1 MTWRDRSWSKWQDN
15 GKGSKH
21 RSPDNSN
28 KKKEAAFPSYDR
40 GVASGSSGASSGA
53 PSQEAMFQALMSL
66 ASTSKDKAA
75 VEIVEQL
82 IPVELTED
90 RELKN
95 QQQLLNRIRKV
106 KQRITKKEQLLTS
119 KQEAMQSF
127 LEEMRKHII
136 AEKQRHATDV
146 ATLTQEIN
154 DLKEEL
160 TQIKA
165 GGIVGPPP
173 AEGIPP
179 AEVLSPQKPR
189 PPAANGQMVFRDA
202 RAPFGVVKASQS
214 APRSTA
220 ETPWRKGRWYGSGDT
235 PHGQHGLIAPENSY
249 ADSWSIGG
257 RLSLGRSSEG
267 FYDSDFAAPILSLHH
282 ILDVNETLRYAHTSE
297 MTVLL
302 WIIGLLALCFTGL
315 VEITPNPFLQYAA
328 PRNGFRVGRS
338 LSRALFQVAQTCI
351 SVMDSISFCGTVS
364 VYSTQPTSRRG
375 GSLRWRFL
383 FLLLGLCCGLG
394 GASEDETVRQ
404 NLRQRALAMQGQD
417 AALTQARWT
426 WTYQHYGLPMP
437 PLRGFYDCVIHR
449 ADTILERPTSRRSF
463 HVQQTGDPIP
473 LILSFSQ
480 LWNDVEAHSTGRISW
495 QLHEGHVAIRRSTEL
510 QRDCRHFIL
519 VTDQE
524 DNLHPSS
531 VAIFLEIIWTGPTTV
546 DFSVTIPWLTART
559 TTLRVLEQ
567 AGLLTACTTSH
578 RCGFFHN
585 GDLKTDVGLSLAH
598 GHFIQIEGFLTTPP
612 SSSEDEHESPN
623 PISGIRSP
631 STSTTSAESSSS
643 MVSTTESS
651 EDAAPEE
658 YTQLIHIYRPRVGT
672 GRPSHVPAL
681 VPPGSRTW
689 RTSVLVAWPLLRY
702 RDWDHADIHR
712 SFYLDYPQEA
722 DVIYKVLIV
731 QQDLPTTLHQ
741 VIFVVLHWQRHTLQ
755 QALTLPPRSTPGHVL
770 AALDLL
776 PWCGPLQDKCGVSL
790 NGITWS
796 PERITQIFHGMY
808 VRVRLRGLTSST
820 LGPHL
825 AAVFNLEDELHAWS
839 TIDAIGLAR
848 LRGDRQEATTLTPGP
863 FPAPAGRTL
872 TPLHEGY
879 WIWMGLLMILGTFG
893 LLKRLCVAEPRLPPK
908 ARFVAGQ
915 RRSNGPTQAVAG
927 CGKAWLCLYL
937 APAAWT
943 FAAPPISPAHNPP
956 FLDTFARLPPP
967 GNPSGSGTYPDII
980 CRSNLTATGN
990 LMCMFLHN
998 HCGLLALHRRFTLP
1012 QDDAGQ
1018 HLTARDLRPVPTPAR
1033 SGRLPVPNFD
1043 GQVRTSNG
1051 DPFPTGGLPDLLD
1064 TTQDCAD
1071 PIFARQPTTAAAS
1084 SNVSTTCTLS
1094 CDERTLND
1102 LFTSWDCPDFVH
1114 PAHNGQ
1120 VPQHYAEWFHGQ
1132 PPRIIQA
1139 SLIMDFAVRP
1149 LELPHF
1155 DGRTISFDAGAQ
1167 TQHPPDWLPQLPRPS
1182 KSTSTPASTL
1192 LVASYNVHTLRKKG
1206 RVSFLR
1212 EQLRT
1217 KGIFILGLQETRTP
1231 DSSTFNSDF
1240 LRFCAPA
1247 ENGQGG
1253 TELWVSTTTPYA
1265 YDNKTPRFVQRSA
1278 VQVLH
1283 AEAECLLVEI
1293 NLGQQLILCLVGHGP
1308 HKGDPAVDIQAWWRR
1323 IRGIVQRKRRS
1334 KHLIAFL
1341 DANAAVASHDPTFG
1355 DLDEQEWDT
1364 AGLEMRSFCDS
1375 LGLFAPSTFSRW
1387 HFGSSTTWTSS
1398 EAGSHG
1404 TRNDYILLD
1413 NRWRDM
1419 CNGSWTDDFLDAGHL
1434 MLDHSAVVLSL
1445 TWSFEYKCIQSR
1457 HSSYDRQK
1465 ILQATPA
1472 QWETFYQ
1479 DYPEIPWDMDV
1490 TEHTQSIE
1498 TFLHNKLCEVF
1509 PRAPKERRNSVF
1521 SDNTWETY
1529 RAKGQAKKTL
1539 TRCRR
1544 LHDLWC
1550 LAWSLSHWRGQ
1561 NAKSARVRVLLSV
1574 LRACGRWKQYKHYG
1588 EELRRGLD
1596 QDRACFAESLLDPLH
1611 ASPGKSAV
1619 RLLRPL
1625 RLGKRHRTMG
1635 LKALPI
1641 VKDEAGEVVSS
1652 KEEAQARW
1660 RRHFG
1665 SMEGGQLTTPDDLW
1679 HLHQRLHAAKP
1690 HVDLDISDIPTLLEL
1705 EATLR
1710 RAPIGKACGLD
1721 GIPGELLH
1729 SSSPYLARMLW
1740 PLLLKVTSRIQEPL
1754 QWKGGKLVALYKG
1767 KHSPMECASYRAIL
1781 VSSSLGKSMHSVFR
1795 ARTMPY
1801 LQRGATD
1808 LQFSV
1813 QPQAMVSMAAHCI
1826 RLAQGRAR
1834 RCSLSDYT
1842 LFLDIA
1848 SAYYTLLRQHC
1859 VDLSWHDE
1867 DIICLLRRLGIENT
1881 HIEAVAEMLS
1891 ATPAF
1896 RALGVPEPLHAV
1908 VAEFHTAT
1916 WFCLEAD
1923 HSITSTT
1930 RGTRPGDGYA
1940 DVLWSA
1946 VFSQFLRSIESK
1958 ILATG
1963 STCPLHWNGSI
1974 GLQTAQGEH
1983 LVTGSCVTWADDIA
1997 VYGLV
2002 QAADDLVPAVQTTAT
2017 TIFEELWRLGLRPN
2031 MGKGKTEVIMVPRGH
2046 NRTPVRQFIHH
2057 AYHGRIPLQDQP
2069 IDQSELRVVAHYPHL
2084 GGMISHCGRMRGE
2097 LRRRLAIGAQSV
2109 KELSTKIY
2117 NNGKVSLQTRL
2128 AIFRATTWPALVYN
2142 AGTWLPLTQAEEKL
2156 WYGGV
2161 MRLYRQVLKKL
2172 YPLEELRHFPDM
2184 KIFDLTELPH
2194 FRVLCHACGRSYPSH
2209 ERLVRHLRTTSKCS
2223 SLLASLRLWTAP
2235 QPYYGNTM
2243 VRDREIED
2251 SMIPW
2256 LQGDAPRQDLEAAQP
2271 MTSACYQMLRSF
2283 ALLDWHTASSAQ
2295 IQAVVQAVMALP
2307 VCWSECCHVIDAH
2320 LQYYGN
2326 GRAVDNLEEISR
2338 ILYTKFYP
2346 EEEQPDTYQGC
2357 NFEGWER
2364 MLDDLSFDPVAPAP
2378 PASPRMLYVLHL
2390 FSGAKR
2396 SGDLHS
2402 AVASMPVAPGRVLCP
2417 ISIDIIFDEKTCN
2430 LTHPKVQR
2438 FWLEKSAQ
2446 GLLHMVVCGPPC
2458 ETWSVSRLRYL
2469 VERVG
2474 PRPIRSSDDP
2484 DLLWGLNTLR
2494 LKEIRQLRI
2503 GNILLQFCL
2512 LLVATQVAS
2521 VRYAFLEHPAP
2532 SGERHGILPPSI
2544 WRLPSMLLL
2553 LRHPACVTIPILQ
2566 GLYGGASPKPT
2577 WLLLACP
2584 PRQQDL
2590 VKNILEVGR
2599 TQIALPKAVT
2609 MGRSTTHAGYN
2620 TAPLKR
2626 YPAALCRA
2634 LARAACACGEFSDQC
2649 RAEGD
2654 DGVYGVAQDLER
2666 LYQVVLDDGCDGAD
2680 YHDVSG
2686 ER

>member
-1 MTWRDRSWSKWQDN
+1 M
-15 GKGSKH
+15 
-21 RSPDNSN
+21 
-28 KKKEAAFPSYDR
+28 
-40 GVASGSSGASSGA
+40 
-53 PSQEAMFQALMSL
+53 
-66 ASTSKDKAA
+66 
-75 VEIVEQL
+75 
-82 IPVELTED
+82 
-90 RELKN
+90 
-95 QQQLLNRIRKV
+95 
-106 KQRITKKEQLLTS
+106 
-119 KQEAMQSF
+119 
-127 LEEMRKHII
+127 
-136 AEKQRHATDV
+136 
-146 ATLTQEIN
+146 
-154 DLKEEL
+154 
-160 TQIKA
+160 
-165 GGIVGPPP
+165 
-173 AEGIPP
+173 
-179 AEVLSPQKPR
+179 
-189 PPAANGQMVFRDA
+189 
-202 RAPFGVVKASQS
+202 
-214 APRSTA
+214 
-220 ETPWRKGRWYGSGDT
+220 
-235 PHGQHGLIAPENSY
+235 
-249 ADSWSIGG
+249 
-257 RLSLGRSSEG
+257 
-267 FYDSDFAAPILSLHH
+267 
-282 ILDVNETLRYAHTSE
+282 
-297 MTVLL
+297 
-302 WIIGLLALCFTGL
+302 
-315 VEITPNPFLQYAA
+315 
-328 PRNGFRVGRS
+328 
-338 LSRALFQVAQTCI
+338 
-351 SVMDSISFCGTVS
+351 
-364 VYSTQPTSRRG
+364 
-375 GSLRWRFL
+375 
-383 FLLLGLCCGLG
+383 
-394 GASEDETVRQ
+394 
-404 NLRQRALAMQGQD
+404 
-417 AALTQARWT
+417 
-426 WTYQHYGLPMP
+426 
-437 PLRGFYDCVIHR
+437 
-449 ADTILERPTSRRSF
+449 
-463 HVQQTGDPIP
+463 
-473 LILSFSQ
+473 
-480 LWNDVEAHSTGRISW
+480 
-495 QLHEGHVAIRRSTEL
+495 
-510 QRDCRHFIL
+510 
-519 VTDQE
+519 
-524 DNLHPSS
+524 
-531 VAIFLEIIWTGPTTV
+531 
-546 DFSVTIPWLTART
+546 
-559 TTLRVLEQ
+559 
-567 AGLLTACTTSH
+567 
-578 RCGFFHN
+578 
-585 GDLKTDVGLSLAH
+585 
-598 GHFIQIEGFLTTPP
+598 
-612 SSSEDEHESPN
+612 
-623 PISGIRSP
+623 
-631 STSTTSAESSSS
+631 
-643 MVSTTESS
+643 
-651 EDAAPEE
+651 
-658 YTQLIHIYRPRVGT
+658 
-672 GRPSHVPAL
+672 
-681 VPPGSRTW
+681 
-689 RTSVLVAWPLLRY
+689 
-702 RDWDHADIHR
+702 
-712 SFYLDYPQEA
+712 
-722 DVIYKVLIV
+722 
-731 QQDLPTTLHQ
+731 
-741 VIFVVLHWQRHTLQ
+741 
-755 QALTLPPRSTPGHVL
+755 
-770 AALDLL
+770 
-776 PWCGPLQDKCGVSL
+776 
-790 NGITWS
+790 
-796 PERITQIFHGMY
+796 
-808 VRVRLRGLTSST
+808 
-820 LGPHL
+820 
-825 AAVFNLEDELHAWS
+825 
-839 TIDAIGLAR
+839 
-848 LRGDRQEATTLTPGP
+848 
-863 FPAPAGRTL
+863 
-872 TPLHEGY
+872 
-879 WIWMGLLMILGTFG
+879 
-893 LLKRLCVAEPRLPPK
+893 
-908 ARFVAGQ
+908 
-915 RRSNGPTQAVAG
+915 
-927 CGKAWLCLYL
+927 
-937 APAAWT
+937 
-943 FAAPPISPAHNPP
+943 
-956 FLDTFARLPPP
+956 
-967 GNPSGSGTYPDII
+967 
-980 CRSNLTATGN
+980 
-990 LMCMFLHN
+990 
-998 HCGLLALHRRFTLP
+998 
-1012 QDDAGQ
+1012 
-1018 HLTARDLRPVPTPAR
+1018 
-1033 SGRLPVPNFD
+1033 
-1043 GQVRTSNG
+1043 
-1051 DPFPTGGLPDLLD
+1051 
-1064 TTQDCAD
+1064 
-1071 PIFARQPTTAAAS
+1071 
-1084 SNVSTTCTLS
+1084 
-1094 CDERTLND
+1094 
-1102 LFTSWDCPDFVH
+1102 
-1114 PAHNGQ
+1114 
-1120 VPQHYAEWFHGQ
+1120 
-1132 PPRIIQA
+1132 
-1139 SLIMDFAVRP
+1139 
-1149 LELPHF
+1149 
-1155 DGRTISFDAGAQ
+1155 
-1167 TQHPPDWLPQLPRPS
+1167 
-1182 KSTSTPASTL
+1182 
-1192 LVASYNVHTLRKKG
+1192 
-1206 RVSFLR
+1206 
-1212 EQLRT
+1212 
-1217 KGIFILGLQETRTP
+1217 
-1231 DSSTFNSDF
+1231 
-1240 LRFCAPA
+1240 
-1247 ENGQGG
+1247 
-1253 TELWVSTTTPYA
+1253 
-1265 YDNKTPRFVQRSA
+1265 
-1278 VQVLH
+1278 
-1283 AEAECLLVEI
+1283 
-1293 NLGQQLILCLVGHGP
+1293 
-1308 HKGDPAVDIQAWWRR
+1308 
-1323 IRGIVQRKRRS
+1323 
-1334 KHLIAFL
+1334 
-1341 DANAAVASHDPTFG
+1341 
-1355 DLDEQEWDT
+1355 
-1364 AGLEMRSFCDS
+1364 
-1375 LGLFAPSTFSRW
+1375 
-1387 HFGSSTTWTSS
+1387 
-1398 EAGSHG
+1398 
-1404 TRNDYILLD
+1404 
-1413 NRWRDM
+1413 
-1419 CNGSWTDDFLDAGHL
+1419 
-1434 MLDHSAVVLSL
+1434 
-1445 TWSFEYKCIQSR
+1445 
-1457 HSSYDRQK
+1457 
-1465 ILQATPA
+1465 
-1472 QWETFYQ
+1472 
-1479 DYPEIPWDMDV
+1479 
-1490 TEHTQSIE
+1490 
-1498 TFLHNKLCEVF
+1498 
-1509 PRAPKERRNSVF
+1509 
-1521 SDNTWETY
+1521 
-1529 RAKGQAKKTL
+1529 
-1539 TRCRR
+1539 
-1544 LHDLWC
+1544 
-1550 LAWSLSHWRGQ
+1550 
-1561 NAKSARVRVLLSV
+1561 
-1574 LRACGRWKQYKHYG
+1574 
-1588 EELRRGLD
+1588 
-1596 QDRACFAESLLDPLH
+1596 
-1611 ASPGKSAV
+1611 
-1619 RLLRPL
+1619 
-1625 RLGKRHRTMG
+1625 
-1635 LKALPI
+1635 
-1641 VKDEAGEVVSS
+1641 
-1652 KEEAQARW
+1652 
-1660 RRHFG
+1660 
-1665 SMEGGQLTTPDDLW
+1665 PDDLW

-2194 FRVLCHACGRSYPSH
+2194 PLVALRLCRLRYFGQTLGRGNPNFWALVAEEQSWLQQIHEDLDWFYTQIQDLTYLPHPREQPEAWHDEILHRFPRWKGLLKRVERHAHLQMMLRSDVQVFHTQFLRQLRSMGLQGLRHADHQPAATTIFRCLPCQRNFASKCAWGSHSFKVHGRVNACRTLLEGVLCHACGRSYPSH

-2307 VCWSECCHVIDAH
+2307 VCWFECCHVIDAH

-2417 ISIDIIFDEKTCN
+2417 ISIDIIFDKKTCN

-2521 VRYAFLEHPAP
+2521 ARYAFLEHPAP